1 MNAHFAMIPADTN
14 AHHLLDQSGLPHADL
29 DASDVRLFGF
39 FLDDELAGMV
49 GLESY
54 DGVGLLRSLV
64 VAPKYRGT
72 GLGAVMTAHA
82 ERRADEAGIDQLY
95 LLTTNA
101 ADFFQRL
108 GYCTAGRSEAPDA
121 IRRTAQFTSL
131 CPASSSMLTK
141 RVGV

>member
-1 MNAHFAMIPADTN
+1 MNAQFTMIPADTS
-14 AHHLLDQSGLPHADL
+14 AHSLLDESGLPHADL
-29 DASDVRLFGF
+29 DAPGVRLFGF

-54 DGVGLLRSLV
+54 DGVGLLRSLA
-64 VAPKYRGT
+64 VAPMYRGT

-95 LLTTNA
+95 LLTTSA
-101 ADFFQRL
+101 ADFFLRL
-108 GYCTAGRSEAPDA
+108 GYRTADRSEAPDT
-121 IRRTAQFTSL
+121 IRRTAQFAGL